1 MILLEVRRA
10 LLSYQDHHTVLP
22 TPAGLAWKA
31 IMQDTNTTA
40 PEQSKV
46 WGKAN
51 LTEYRKL
58 GYLPSDVKGQGHVSS
73 TLDYGFA
80 VRPAAQSASRSL
92 RRALL
97 TPWVNAGSL
106 YRCSRST

>member
-10 LLSYQDHHTVLP
+10 LISYQDHHMVLLAL
-22 TPAGLAWKA
+22 AGLAWKA

-80 VRPAAQSASRSL
+80 VRPEPNPRP
-92 RRALL
+92 ALCA
-97 TPWVNAGSL
+97 PHS
-106 YRCSRST
+106 